1 MLPQDAPPYTLK
13 DYSYKRVS
21 DDIAELARQ
30 LGCKQII
37 LGGHDWYLSSYEHLV
52 SQLIGFRLSS
62 RLMSF
67 TKLSVL
73 LSLMKIKLALLGISL
88 SHLHRGGAIVYRAS
102 LYYPKLITHVFS
114 ICTPYAPPSTVYEPL
129 HLVVN
134 MRLPNF
140 RYQEHFASGEL
151 EEALQS
157 RAEIKQFLN
166 GMYGARGPK
175 GEGAFDATKGIFLEN
190 LPKLGMTKLLSEAE
204 LEYYTQEYA
213 RHGLHGPMNWYR
225 TREVNYVEELE
236 YFFKDGQVKERPRI
250 EQEVLFVLA
259 TKDQAL
265 KPEMAAKMEEK
276 IAKLTRREVVA
287 GHWALWE
294 KPEEVNAIL
303 KEWFDG
309 VVFGGRS
316 KL

>member
-1 MLPQDAPPYTLK
+1 MHDLPSLYHLPIHRHGSVFL
-13 DYSYKRVS
+13 
-21 DDIAELARQ
+21 L
-30 LGCKQII
+30 
-37 LGGHDWYLSSYEHLV
+37 LSS
-52 SQLIGFRLSS
+52 
-62 RLMSF
+62 
-67 TKLSVL
+67 
-73 LSLMKIKLALLGISL
+73 LALPRFSL
-88 SHLHRGGAIVYRAS
+88 KPPRGGAIVYRAGQ
-102 LYYPKLITHVFS
+102 YHPKLITHIFS
-114 ICTPYAPPSTVYEPL
+114 ICTPYFPPSPVYEPL
-129 HLVVN
+129 HLLVN
-134 MRLPNF
+134 KRLPNF

-157 RAEIKQFLN
+157 RTEIKQFLN

-175 GEGAFDATKGIFLEN
+175 GEGAFDAAKGIFLEN
-190 LPKLGMTKLLSEAE
+190 LPKLGMTRLLSEAE

-236 YFFKDGQVKERPRI
+236 HFFKDGRVKERPRI

-276 IAKLTRREVVA
+276 IAKLTRMEVVA

-309 VVFGGRS
+309 VVFGGKS